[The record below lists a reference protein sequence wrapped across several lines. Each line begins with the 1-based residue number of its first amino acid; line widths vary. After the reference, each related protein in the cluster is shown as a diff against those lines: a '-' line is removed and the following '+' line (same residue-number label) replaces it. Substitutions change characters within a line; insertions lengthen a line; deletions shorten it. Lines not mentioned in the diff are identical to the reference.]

1 MCNDP
6 VYLSFSYDLP
16 QYGSRRKLISPT
28 GMYDEYGEVIME
40 DDGSYYYS
48 PNESEGEVLHFNYSC
63 FLSLTQYNMQYFS
76 IKSVLYLEQGWAI
89 PVLESSGFSFMQSFA
104 PSITGNYRQVCL
116 IVDEAKL
123 CRTAAHESCEVT
135 KMMGDLN
142 C

>member
-48 PNESEGEVLHFNYSC
+48 PHESEAEVSNCIYLIIFFSC
-63 FLSLTQYNMQYFS
+63 FLNLNQYNMQYFFNKLLLS
-76 IKSVLYLEQGWAI
+76 
-89 PVLESSGFSFMQSFA
+89 
-104 PSITGNYRQVCL
+104 CL
-116 IVDEAKL
+116 
-123 CRTAAHESCEVT
+123 
-135 KMMGDLN
+135 
-142 C
+142 